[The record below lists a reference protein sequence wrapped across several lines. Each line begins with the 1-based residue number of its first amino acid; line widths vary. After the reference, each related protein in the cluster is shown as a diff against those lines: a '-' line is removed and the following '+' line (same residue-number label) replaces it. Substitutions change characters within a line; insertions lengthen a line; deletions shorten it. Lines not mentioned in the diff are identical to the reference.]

1 MNTKELNSKENAL
14 HLATKMNNISP
25 FHVMR
30 VLKRAKALEKAGR
43 DIIHMEVGE
52 PDFTTP
58 EPIIT
63 EANQALSKGLT
74 QYTPATGIIELR
86 EAIAGF
92 YKNRYGVTVSPERI
106 IITPGATGALQLV
119 LGALLNV
126 GDEVLLPDP
135 GYPCNR
141 HYIEL
146 YNGNPIALNVDADNR
161 YQPTINSIKTQWT
174 KKTRA
179 LMLASPANP
188 TGSVLYKKEYEAYLK
203 IIRNLAQQSGHDASY
218 PALIVDEIYHGLVY
232 GEAGS
237 KLDTALSLENH
248 EQLFVI
254 NSFSKYFGMTGW
266 RLGWVVAPESYVEAL
281 DRLAQNI
288 FLCAPTPSQY
298 AAVAAFSDESI
309 AIMEERKK
317 DFEARRDFLLSAL
330 RDLGFEIPVAP
341 EGAFYLYANCKNLT
355 NDSMAFASQILEETG
370 VAITPGLDFG
380 SNKPEEFVRFAYTTS
395 VERLEEAVDRLRGF
409 LKR

>member
-1 MNTKELNSKENAL
+1 MNINDNKSSLPIS
-14 HLATKMNNISP
+14 LATKMDNISP

-30 VLKRAKALEKAGR
+30 VLKRAKELEKQGR

-63 EANQALSKGLT
+63 AAKQALSKGLT
-74 QYTPATGIIELR
+74 QYTPAAGIIELR
-86 EAIAGF
+86 QAIADF
-92 YKNRYGVTVSPERI
+92 YQSRYGVTISPERI

-141 HYIEL
+141 HYVEL
-146 YNGNPIALNVDADNR
+146 YNGKPVALKGDAENR
-161 YQPTINSIKTQWT
+161 YQPTQISIQQQWSD
-174 KKTRA
+174 KTRA

-188 TGSVLYKKEYEAYLK
+188 TGSILDKEELEVYLST
-203 IIRNLAQQSGHDASY
+203 IQGLAKQSGQGSCH
-218 PALIVDEIYHGLVY
+218 PALIVDEIYHGLTY
-232 GEAGS
+232 GDKQA
-237 KLDTALSLENH
+237 DTALSLENH

-266 RLGWVVAPESYVEAL
+266 RLGWVVAPESYIEAL

-298 AAVAAFSDESI
+298 AAVEAFSDESI
-309 AIMEERKK
+309 AIMEERKDAFK
-317 DFEARRDFLLSAL
+317 ERRDFLLPAL
-330 RDLGFEIPVAP
+330 RDLGFDIPIAP
-341 EGAFYLYANCKNLT
+341 EGAFYLYANCKKFT
-355 NDSMAFASQILEETG
+355 DDSMTFASQILEDTG

-380 SNKPEEFVRFAYTTS
+380 SNKPEEYVRFAYTTDMPK
-395 VERLEEAVDRLRGF
+395 LEEAVRRLRAY
-409 LKR
+409 LAS

>member
-1 MNTKELNSKENAL
+1 MDTKDKATY
-14 HLATKMNNISP
+14 LATKMNNISP

-30 VLKRAKALEKAGR
+30 VLSRAKQLEKAGR

-58 EPIIT
+58 EPIIKA
-63 EANQALSKGLT
+63 ANQALSQGLT
-74 QYTPATGIIELR
+74 QYTPASGIEELR
-86 EAIAGF
+86 EEIAGF
-92 YKNRYGVTVSPERI
+92 YQSRYGVCISPKRI

-119 LGALLNV
+119 LAALLNV
-126 GDEVLLPDP
+126 GDEVMLPDP

-141 HYIEL
+141 HYVEL
-146 YNGNPIALNVDADNR
+146 YNGKPIALNVDATKR
-161 YQPTINSIKTQWT
+161 YQPTASSIKERWT
-174 KKTRA
+174 DKTRA

-188 TGSVLYKKEYEAYLK
+188 TGSLLYKEDLQTYLK
-203 IIRNLAQQSGHDASY
+203 TIQGLAEKSGKRADY

-232 GEAGS
+232 GDANKS
-237 KLDTALSLENH
+237 LDTALSIENS

-266 RLGWVVAPESYVEAL
+266 RLGWVVAPDPYIEAL

-298 AAVAAFSDESI
+298 AAVAAFSDENI
-309 AIMEERKK
+309 AIMEQRKQA
-317 DFEARRDFLLSAL
+317 FEARRDFLLPAL
-330 RDLGFEIPVAP
+330 RDLGFEIPVEP
-341 EGAFYLYANCKNLT
+341 EGAFYLYANCKKFT
-355 NDSMAFASQILEETG
+355 SDSMEFASQILEETG

-395 VERLEEAVDRLRGF
+395 IDRLEEAADRLRGF
-409 LKR
+409 LK

>member
-1 MNTKELNSKENAL
+1 MNTKDKEDSL
-14 HLATKMNNISP
+14 PLSLATKMNHISP

-30 VLKRAKALEKAGR
+30 VLERAKALEKQGR

-63 EANQALSKGLT
+63 AAKRALSQGLT
-74 QYTPATGIIELR
+74 QYTPAAGIIELR
-86 EAIAGF
+86 QAIAGF
-92 YKNRYGVTVSPERI
+92 YQTRYGVTVSPERI

-126 GDEVLLPDP
+126 GDEVFMPDP

-141 HYIEL
+141 HYVEL
-146 YNGNPIALNVDADNR
+146 YNGKPVALKVNAENG
-161 YQPTINSIKTQWT
+161 YQPTQSAIQQKWSN
-174 KKTRA
+174 KTRA

-188 TGSVLYKKEYEAYLK
+188 TGSLLNKEELQAYLRT
-203 IIRNLAQQSGHDASY
+203 IQGLANSSGQNACH
-218 PALIVDEIYHGLVY
+218 PALIVDEIYHGLTY
-232 GEAGS
+232 GDKQA
-237 KLDTALSLENH
+237 DTALSLENH

-266 RLGWVVAPESYVEAL
+266 RLGWVVAPESYIEPL

-298 AAVAAFSDESI
+298 AAVAAFSDKSI
-309 AIMEERKK
+309 AIMEERKEAFK
-317 DFEARRDFLLSAL
+317 ARRDFLLPAL
-330 RDLGFEIPVAP
+330 RDLGFDIPIMP
-341 EGAFYLYANCKNLT
+341 EGAFYLYANCKKLT
-355 NDSMAFASQILEETG
+355 DDSMIFASKLLEDTG

-380 SNKPEEFVRFAYTTS
+380 SNKPEEYVRFAYTTDMPK
-395 VERLEEAVDRLRGF
+395 LEEAVRRLRAY
-409 LKR
+409 LV

>member
-1 MNTKELNSKENAL
+1 
-14 HLATKMNNISP
+14 
-25 FHVMR
+25 
-30 VLKRAKALEKAGR
+30 
-43 DIIHMEVGE
+43 
-52 PDFTTP
+52 
-58 EPIIT
+58 
-63 EANQALSKGLT
+63 LT
-74 QYTPATGIIELR
+74 QYTPANGIEELR
-86 EAIAGF
+86 EEIAGF
-92 YKNRYGVTVSPERI
+92 YQSRYGVRISPKRI

-119 LGALLNV
+119 LAALLNV

-141 HYIEL
+141 HYVEL
-146 YNGNPIALNVDADNR
+146 YNGKPIALNVDATTR
-161 YQPTINSIKTQWT
+161 YQPTTSSIKEHWT
-174 KKTRA
+174 DKTRA

-188 TGSVLYKKEYEAYLK
+188 TGSLLYKEDLQTYLK
-203 IIRNLAQQSGHDASY
+203 TIQELAEKSEKRADY

-232 GEAGS
+232 GDADKS
-237 KLDTALSLENH
+237 LDTALSLENS

-266 RLGWVVAPESYVEAL
+266 RLGWVVAPESYIEAL

-309 AIMEERKK
+309 AIMEQRKQA
-317 DFEARRDFLLSAL
+317 FEARRDFLLPAL
-330 RDLGFEIPVAP
+330 RDLGFEIPIAP
-341 EGAFYLYANCKNLT
+341 EGAFYLYANCKKFT
-355 NDSMAFASQILEETG
+355 SDSMEFASQILEETG

-395 VERLEEAVDRLRGF
+395 VDRLEEAVDRLRGF
-409 LKR
+409 LK